1 MYTQQSAKRR
11 LHATNRRI
19 EQNDVKSGLIFTHL
33 ANNRNREENLYI
45 DTYNEALRG
54 DNQGAAQLNTF
65 VEFFNRQFQP
75 RQTDLELKLLL
86 PPILAHIS
94 CARELMAVVQTQNP
108 AHLEAVREFETSL
121 RKAETKLHNCR
132 AFMSRYLSTNKR
144 LRPALFMNFSN
155 IGGRNEMM
163 R

>member
-94 CARELMAVVQTQNP
+94 RARELIAVV
-108 AHLEAVREFETSL
+108 
-121 RKAETKLHNCR
+121 
-132 AFMSRYLSTNKR
+132 
-144 LRPALFMNFSN
+144 
-155 IGGRNEMM
+155 
-163 R
+163 